1 MLKRKWEILSKTNRL
16 KRESSS
22 PKPFQKCFFRIFMIQ
37 RERLCRTSNA
47 SNCHCHVILSQGKED
62 VTNANVYSSNA
73 VTWGVFPG
81 SEILQPTVVD
91 PIAFQFWKVRV

>member
-1 MLKRKWEILSKTNRL
+1 MSRN
-16 KRESSS
+16 
-22 PKPFQKCFFRIFMIQ
+22 IQ
-37 RERLCRTSNA
+37 
-47 SNCHCHVILSQGKED
+47 SQGKED

-91 PIAFQFWKVRV
+91 PIAFQFWKVKLTKVDSKI